1 MVDDSAGMVTQIL
14 SAVRDGDQKAADE
27 LLPLVY
33 GELRKLARARMTKT
47 PPGQTLQPTA
57 LVHEAYLRLI
67 GSDDPGW
74 NSRGHFFAAAG
85 QAMRQI
91 LVDQAR
97 RKAALKRGGDRK
109 RVDLD
114 QATPVIAPPTDQV
127 LALDEALGELE
138 QHAPRQARLVTLR
151 YFAGMTMTETAAALD
166 VSISTVER
174 DWRYVKVWLHEKLGE
189 QSAREED

>member
-47 PPGQTLQPTA
+47 PPGQTLQATA

-97 RKAALKRGGDRK
+97 RKAALKRGGDRE

-151 YFAGMTMTETAAALD
+151 YFAGMTMTETAAALG

-189 QSAREED
+189 

>member
-1 MVDDSAGMVTQIL
+1 MADDSAGMVTQIL

-33 GELRKLARARMTKT
+33 GELRKLARARMAKT
-47 PPGQTLQPTA
+47 PPGQTLQATA

-97 RKAALKRGGDRK
+97 RKAALKRGGDRE

-151 YFAGMTMTETAAALD
+151 YFAGMTMTETAAALG
-166 VSISTVER
+166 VSIGTVER

-189 QSAREED
+189 QSARKED